1 MKRAI
6 KFYIA
11 TVLIFAMSSCGEQFL
26 EVLPE
31 DNPVL
36 DGFYQNKEQ
45 IRTVTATLY
54 GRPWFNFN
62 DKFSWAAGDG
72 LSGDM
77 YQDYQDEGQF
87 FFFTFTPANS
97 IVSNSWASL
106 YSIIARTNVI
116 LADMPRIA
124 GGYGVPE
131 ADINAGLAE
140 ARFFRGMAYY
150 FLAEYWGDVPIV
162 EDPASII
169 AGGDYKL
176 PRNTYKSVLQY
187 TANDFAFAAE
197 HLPTSDSPGRVTSWS
212 AKGMLAK
219 IKLTQASDLSD
230 PNSSANFAEAAA
242 LAKDVIQNSGYALM
256 ANYEDLFKPEN
267 DNNSESLFALQW
279 ISGAWGTGN
288 SRQAVFARSSII
300 TGNSEAWGGG
310 KSMTY
315 DYVRAMD
322 ANDGN
327 LDSVILDKRQPWIFM
342 TVGDFYPD
350 MNTDEGGYL
359 YEIVSRDEDG
369 NQLEYK
375 SPVCNNIKKYVVG
388 SQDDIGASVINQ
400 ASPLNQYML
409 RLADVYL
416 IFAEA
421 TLGAAG
427 STTNSEALGYF
438 NEIRA
443 RAGLNPRTSISF
455 MDILTERRMEF
466 GAEGINWFDVK
477 RFYRRS
483 PSEALDYLNDQ
494 ERAYRVEAI
503 DGATQADEN
512 NPAFYEVVEPD
523 SPVVI
528 SAADME
534 LPVPENEVVA
544 NPRLSEEPVEWIF
557 E

>member
-1 MKRAI
+1 MKRTI
-6 KFYIA
+6 KYFLA
-11 TVLIFAMSSCGEQFL
+11 SALVFVMSACGDEFL

-72 LSGDM
+72 LAGDM

-106 YSIIARTNVI
+106 YAIIARTNVI

-124 GGYGVPE
+124 GGHGV
-131 ADINAGLAE
+131 DNTTINQGLAE

-150 FLAEYWGDVPIV
+150 FLAEYWGAVPIV
-162 EDPASII
+162 EDPAKII
-169 AGGDYKL
+169 AGGDYQL

-187 TANDFAFAAE
+187 IANDFQFAVDN
-197 HLPTSDSPGRVTSWS
+197 LPPTDDPGRVTSWS

-219 IKLTQASDLSD
+219 IKLTMASDLSD
-230 PNSSANFAEAAA
+230 ANSNTNFSEAAA
-242 LAKDVIQNSGYALM
+242 LAKDVIENSGYALLK
-256 ANYEDLFKPEN
+256 NYADLFKPEN

-300 TGNSEAWGGG
+300 TGNSEAWGGF

-315 DYVRAMD
+315 DFVKAID
-322 ANDGN
+322 ANDGAS
-327 LDSVILDKRQPWIFM
+327 DSVIQDLRKSSIYM
-342 TVGDFYPD
+342 SLGDYYP
-350 MNTDEGGYL
+350 NLNSAGGGYQ
-359 YEIVSRDEDG
+359 YYIVNRDIDG
-369 NQLEYK
+369 NELEGK
-375 SPVCNNIKKYVVG
+375 APVANNIKKYVVG
-388 SQDDIGASVINQ
+388 SQDDIGESVINQ
-400 ASPLNQYML
+400 ATPLNQYML

-421 TLGAAG
+421 TLGSSV
-427 STTNSEALGYF
+427 STSNAEALTYY
-438 NEIRA
+438 NAIRD
-443 RAGLNPRTSISF
+443 RAGLDPKNTITF
-455 MDILTERRMEF
+455 MDILTERRIEF

-483 PSEALDYLNDQ
+483 PSDALAYLNNQ
-494 ERAYRVEAI
+494 ERAVRIERIEGTA
-503 DGATQADEN
+503 QSEEN
-512 NPAFYEVVEPD
+512 NPAAYEAIEPD

-528 SAADME
+528 DDADMV

-544 NPRLSEEPVEWIF
+544 NPRLAEEPVEWSF
-557 E
+557 D